1 MDRFI
6 NSERGVSLIQRKLL
20 LVKGMC
26 FFWSHSTQT
35 PSGEGIVFYLSASFE
50 SDGQYHRTSLNRSVF
65 NINRTM
71 AWSKRN
77 RLLLAIAVAVGLTAF
92 VCIAVAIGA
101 WRATVNQQAVATN
114 ASDITTPS
122 RVPNRAPTPVPR
134 APLEETS
141 SPASS
146 GTRTT
151 LTPLT
156 PLPSDNPTQRPTH
169 QPTGA
174 PTRPPTG
181 FATTTPS
188 RSATQF
194 PTSSPTQARS
204 DESDRTLTTFYV
216 VADVPYNQV
225 EAAQLPPQVR
235 NLPDDA
241 EFLLVRCPCN
251 PYPIHNKSS

>member
-1 MDRFI
+1 
-6 NSERGVSLIQRKLL
+6 
-20 LVKGMC
+20 
-26 FFWSHSTQT
+26 
-35 PSGEGIVFYLSASFE
+35 
-50 SDGQYHRTSLNRSVF
+50 
-65 NINRTM
+65 
-71 AWSKRN
+71 
-77 RLLLAIAVAVGLTAF
+77 
-92 VCIAVAIGA
+92 
-101 WRATVNQQAVATN
+101 
-114 ASDITTPS
+114 
-122 RVPNRAPTPVPR
+122 
-134 APLEETS
+134 
-141 SPASS
+141 
-146 GTRTT
+146 
-151 LTPLT
+151 
-156 PLPSDNPTQRPTH
+156 LPSDNPTQRPTH

-241 EFLLVRCPCN
+241 EFLLVRFPCN
-251 PYPIHNKSS
+251 PYPIHNKSSKRFRTSSCRSTLETFGPPDTKTHANSTSIIMWHKSCDSHRYLCVACL